1 MYKELGHSKIG
12 FRQLGSDHFRLFAV
26 SDGGS
31 GGGGSGN
38 SGSGGGNSGDG
49 GSDAATMDHKNSES
63 KPENQK

>member
-12 FRQLGSDHFRLFAV
+12 FRQLGSDHFRPLAV

-38 SGSGGGNSGDG
+38 SGSGGGSGG
-49 GSDAATMDHKNSES
+49 VRKNFQWG
-63 KPENQK
+63 QKQH

>member
-49 GSDAATMDHKNSES
+49 GSGAAGGSGSGKNWSFLLW
-63 KPENQK
+63 